1 MIKKIV
7 IAGASTFTVKNLGDE
22 AMLLNLIQAIK
33 RYDKKI
39 KITLLSRHPSKY
51 FDKLYGIKTI
61 KNFEFNKRKQ
71 SIGKFFYGFNSN
83 KHFPH
88 IDKVRNELIK
98 ADMFILAGNLFME
111 LFPNSFLRGVASY
124 STTLAILS
132 KFCNTNIYIASLNV
146 ISEFRSP
153 IVKEYLKFLSK
164 VTTKVLVRE
173 KNAKKNLLGINFDPK
188 KVSIEG
194 ESAFGVDV
202 PIKKKIIS
210 NLINNK
216 KFTQNKKKIISVCI
230 RVEYW
235 KNKIDKNFFKKQ
247 AKILGKISELTGATL
262 LFVPNGFS
270 KARKW
275 MDDRD
280 VHKEIIKRLSKK
292 TQYLSITK
300 DLNVYESIN
309 LHSVSDFHITNRRHS
324 IVFAVLNKI
333 STAIIN
339 TNLKGHLEPL
349 SKDINLSENLIN
361 FNDDEEKIIKKI
373 VLLWKKRELTVKKMT
388 PRINFLRVK
397 AKNQFKK
404 LISA

>member
-1 MIKKIV
+1 MIKNIV

-33 RYDKKI
+33 RHNKKI

-61 KNFEFNKRKQ
+61 KNFEFDKRKQ
-71 SIGKFFYGFNSN
+71 SIGNFFYGFNSN
-83 KHFPH
+83 NHQTH
-88 IDKVRNELIK
+88 IDNVRNELVK

-124 STTLAILS
+124 STTLAILAR
-132 KFCNTNIYIASLNV
+132 FCNTKIYIASLNV

-164 VTTKVLVRE
+164 VTKRVLVRE
-173 KNAKKNLLGINFDPK
+173 KNAKKNLLNINFDPK

-202 PIKKKIIS
+202 PIKKKVIN
-210 NLINNK
+210 NLIKDKKLLLNK
-216 KFTQNKKKIISVCI
+216 EKIISVCI

-235 KNKIDKNFFKKQ
+235 KNKIDKNFFRKQ
-247 AKILGKISELTGATL
+247 ARILSKLSELTGTTL

-270 KARKW
+270 DARKW

-280 VHKEIIKRLSKK
+280 VHKEIIKLLSKK
-292 TQYLSITK
+292 TKYLSITK
-300 DLNVYESIN
+300 DLNVYEAIN

-324 IVFAVLNKI
+324 IVFAVLNRI

-361 FNDDEEKIIKKI
+361 FNDDEKKIIKKI
-373 VLLWKKRELTVKKMT
+373 FTLWKKRDSSVKKMM
-388 PRINFLRVK
+388 PRINKLRK
-397 AKNQFKK
+397 QAKGQFKK